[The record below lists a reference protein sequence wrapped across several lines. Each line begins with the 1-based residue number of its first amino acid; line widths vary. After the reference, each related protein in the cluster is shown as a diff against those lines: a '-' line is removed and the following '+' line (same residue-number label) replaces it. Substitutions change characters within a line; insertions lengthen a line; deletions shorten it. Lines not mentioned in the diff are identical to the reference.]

1 MSRPYSKLA
10 KLIIS
15 VSLIL
20 FLPAA
25 NAQIKLPAIFSDN
38 MVLQR
43 NAKIPIWGTEKPE
56 QKITVKIQQQSKT
69 TTANRDGKWRVDLAS
84 MSAGGPYEL
93 TVSGTETITF
103 KNVMIGEVW
112 LCSGQ
117 SNMEMPLVSTWATVN
132 NFKAEVAAANYPDLR
147 LCIVKRA
154 KSTKSRTDVESEG
167 WKSCDS
173 TSVKNFSAT
182 AYFFGRQL
190 QQKLGVPVGL
200 IQSAWG
206 GTIVE
211 AWTSSTSLK
220 TVPEMA
226 GFVKMLATS
235 PLDSIFDESAFAEKM
250 AAWNR
255 KLDEMDASPS
265 DSAPSWINPDFDDS
279 AWPTMSL
286 PKPWERAGLPSFDG
300 IMKFRKVIRLPESF
314 SKQNLQLN
322 LGPIDDADVTYFNGV
337 QIGAMSIYNQFRHY
351 RVPANLLKAGEN
363 VIAVR
368 VLDTGGDGGLYGKP
382 EALNLLKDSTQALSL
397 AGEWRYQLGEELK
410 NLPPR
415 PALANTPNRP
425 TVLYNAM
432 IAPLVPYAIRGAI
445 WYQGESNAGR
455 AYQYRTL
462 FPLLIKD
469 WRARWGQGDFPFLFV
484 QLANYQPVAPE
495 PGDNDWAE
503 LREAQTMTLALPNTG
518 MAVTIDIGDAND
530 IHPGNKQEVG
540 NRLALN
546 ARHLVYSENIAYS
559 GPIYKSMKIEGN
571 RIRLFFDHAQDGLM
585 SKGGDKLHGFAIA
598 GADRK
603 FVWAD
608 AVIDGQTVM
617 VSSPQITQPVAV
629 RYAWAINPVCNLYNR
644 AGLPASPFR
653 TDTWPEITRTAHVN
667 RMY

>member
-1 MSRPYSKLA
+1 MSRSFTKLVI
-10 KLIIS
+10 LIIS
-15 VSLIL
+15 ASLIS

-25 NAQIKLPAIFSDN
+25 TAQVKLPAIFSDN

-43 NAKIPIWGTEKPE
+43 DAKIPVWGTAKPG
-56 QKITVKIQQQSKT
+56 QQITVKLHQQSKT
-69 TTANRDGKWRVDLAS
+69 ATADRDGNWRVDLAA
-84 MSAGGPYEL
+84 MPAGGPYEMA
-93 TVSGTETITF
+93 VSSVENITF

-117 SNMEMPLVSTWATVN
+117 SNMEMPMVSTWATVN

-147 LCIVKRA
+147 LFIVKRA
-154 KSTKSRTDVESEG
+154 KSTKPRADVESEG

-182 AYFFGRQL
+182 AYFFGRHL

-206 GTIVE
+206 GTVVE
-211 AWTSSTSLK
+211 AWTSSATLK
-220 TVPEMA
+220 TVPDMA
-226 GFVKMLATS
+226 GFVKMLEAS
-235 PLDSIFDESAFAEKM
+235 PLDSIFDESAFAAKM

-265 DSAPSWINPDFDDS
+265 GTAPAWINPSFDDS
-279 AWPTMSL
+279 DWPTMLL
-286 PKPWERAGLPSFDG
+286 PNTWERAGLPAFDG
-300 IMKFRKVIRLPESF
+300 IMKFRKVIQLPVSF
-314 SKQNLQLN
+314 NKQNLQLN

-337 QIGAMSIYNQFRHY
+337 QIGTTSIYNQHRHY
-351 RVPANLLKAGEN
+351 RVPADLPKAGEN

-368 VLDTGGDGGLYGKP
+368 VLDTGGNGGLYGKP
-382 EALNLLKDSTQALSL
+382 EALNLLKDSTQAFSL
-397 AGEWRYQLGEELK
+397 AGEWRYQPGADLQ

-415 PALANTPNRP
+415 PVPPNTPNRP

-432 IAPLVPYAIRGAI
+432 IAPLVPYAIRGVI

-455 AYQYRTL
+455 AYQYRAL

-484 QLANYQPVAPE
+484 QLANYQPVAQE
-495 PGDNDWAE
+495 PLDDTWAE
-503 LREAQTMTLALPNTG
+503 LREAQTMALALPNTG

-530 IHPGNKQEVG
+530 IHPGNKQDVG

-546 ARHLVYSENIAYS
+546 ARHRVYGENIVYS
-559 GPIYKSMKIEGN
+559 GPIYKSMKVEGN

-585 SKGGDKLHGFAIA
+585 SKGGGKLQGFAIA

-603 FVWAD
+603 FVWAE
-608 AVIDGQTVM
+608 AMIDGKTVV
-617 VSSPQITQPVAV
+617 VSSPQVAKPVAV
-629 RYAWAINPVCNLYNR
+629 RYAWAINPVCNLYNH

-653 TDTWPEITRTAHVN
+653 TDAWPEITRTAHVN
-667 RMY
+667 RLY

>member
-1 MSRPYSKLA
+1 MSRSLSKLA
-10 KLIIS
+10 ILIIW
-15 VSLIL
+15 VSLIS

-25 NAQIKLPAIFSDN
+25 TAQIKLPAIFSDN

-43 NAKIPIWGTEKPE
+43 NAKIPIWGMAKPG
-56 QKITVKIQQQSKT
+56 QQITVKLQQQSKT
-69 TTANRDGKWRVDLAS
+69 TTADRDGKWRVDLAA
-84 MSAGGPYEL
+84 MPAGGPYEL
-93 TVSGTETITF
+93 VASGAENITF

-117 SNMEMPLVSTWATVN
+117 SNMEMPMVSTWAKVN

-147 LCIVKRA
+147 LFIVQRD
-154 KSTKSRTDVESEG
+154 KSTRPQTDVESEG
-167 WKSCDS
+167 WKRCDS

-182 AYFFGRQL
+182 AYFFGRHL

-200 IQSAWG
+200 IESSWG
-206 GTIVE
+206 GTVVE
-211 AWTSSTSLK
+211 AWTSSASLK
-220 TVPEMA
+220 TVPDMA
-226 GFVKMLATS
+226 GFVKLLATS
-235 PLDSIFDESAFAEKM
+235 PVDSIFDETAFAAKM

-255 KLDEMDASPS
+255 QLDEMDASPS
-265 DSAPSWINPDFDDS
+265 GTAPSWINPNFDDS
-279 AWPTMSL
+279 AWPTMLL
-286 PKPWERAGLPSFDG
+286 PTAWERADLPAFDG

-337 QIGAMSIYNQFRHY
+337 QIGAMSIYNQHRHY
-351 RVPANLLKAGEN
+351 RVPADLLKTGEN

-397 AGEWRYQLGEELK
+397 AGEWRYQVGTELQ

-425 TVLYNAM
+425 MVLYNAM
-432 IAPLVPYAIRGAI
+432 IAPLVPFAMRGVI

-484 QLANYQPVAPE
+484 QLANYQPVVRE
-495 PGDNDWAE
+495 PVDNDWAE
-503 LREAQTMTLALPNTG
+503 LREAQTMALSLPNTG
-518 MAVTIDIGDAND
+518 MAVIIDIGDAND
-530 IHPGNKQEVG
+530 IHPGNKQDVG

-546 ARHLVYSENIAYS
+546 ARHLVYGENITYS

-571 RIRLFFDHAQDGLM
+571 HIRLFFDHAQDGLM
-585 SKGGDKLHGFAIA
+585 SKGGDKLQGFAIA

-608 AVIDGQTVM
+608 AMIDGKTVV
-617 VSSPQITQPVAV
+617 VSSPQIAKPVAV

-653 TDTWPEITRTAHVN
+653 TDAWPEITREAHLN

>member
-1 MSRPYSKLA
+1 MPRSF
-10 KLIIS
+10 IH
-15 VSLIL
+15 LIL
-20 FLPAA
+20 RALGVILISFQPGI
-25 NAQIKLPAIFSDN
+25 AQIKLPALFSDN
-38 MVLQR
+38 MLLQR
-43 NAKIPIWGTEKPE
+43 NVKIPIWGTEKPG
-56 QKITVKIQQQSKT
+56 QKITVKIHQHSKT
-69 TTANRDGKWRVDLAS
+69 TTADRNGKWRVNLAA
-84 MSAGGPYEL
+84 MKAGGPYEL

-117 SNMEMPLVSTWATVN
+117 SNMEMPLVSTWAPVN

-147 LCIVKRA
+147 FFIVKRA
-154 KSTKSRTDVESEG
+154 KSTKPRADVESEG
-167 WKSCDS
+167 WRVCDS
-173 TSVKNFSAT
+173 ISVKSFSAT
-182 AYFFGRQL
+182 AYFFGRHL

-211 AWTSSTSLK
+211 AWTSRATLK
-220 TVPEMA
+220 TVPDMA
-226 GFVKMLATS
+226 GFVKLLETS
-235 PLDSIFDESAFAEKM
+235 PLDSIFDETTFAVKM

-255 KLDEMDASPS
+255 QLDEMDAAASKNGT
-265 DSAPSWINPDFDDS
+265 SWNHPDFDDS
-279 AWPTMSL
+279 AWPTMLL
-286 PKPWERAGLPSFDG
+286 PQPWERAGLPAFDG
-300 IMKFRKVIRLPESF
+300 IVKFRKVIQLPASF
-314 SKQNLQLN
+314 NKQNLHLN

-337 QIGAMSIYNQFRHY
+337 QIGAMSIYNQHRHY
-351 RVPANLLKAGEN
+351 LVPANLLKAGEN

-368 VLDTGGDGGLYGKP
+368 VLDSGGNGGLYGKS
-382 EALNLLKDSTQALSL
+382 EALNLLKDSTQAISL
-397 AGEWRYQLGEELK
+397 AGEWRYQLGAELQK
-410 NLPPR
+410 LPPS
-415 PALANTPNRP
+415 PVAPNTPNRP

-432 IAPLVPYAIRGAI
+432 IAPLVPFAIRGAI

-469 WRARWGQGDFPFLFV
+469 WRARWGQGNFSFLFA
-484 QLANYQPVAPE
+484 QLANYQSVAKE

-503 LREAQTMTLALPNTG
+503 LREAQTMALSVPNTG

-546 ARHLVYSENIAYS
+546 ARHLVYGENIAYS

-585 SKGGDKLHGFAIA
+585 SKGGDKLQGFAIA
-598 GADRK
+598 GEDRK
-603 FVWAD
+603 FVWAE
-608 AVIDGQTVM
+608 AMIDGKTVV
-617 VSSPQITQPVAV
+617 VSSSQVAKPMAV
-629 RYAWAINPVCNLYNR
+629 RYAWAINPACNLYNN

-653 TDTWPEITRTAHVN
+653 TDAWPEITRAAHLN

>member
-1 MSRPYSKLA
+1 MSRSLVKLTVSIICIP
-10 KLIIS
+10 LIS
-15 VSLIL
+15 

-25 NAQIKLPAIFSDN
+25 TAQIKLPAIFSDN

-43 NAKIPIWGTEKPE
+43 NAKIPVWGTEKSG
-56 QKITVKIQQQSKT
+56 QKITVKLHQQSKT
-69 TTANRDGKWRVDLAS
+69 ATADRDGKWRVDLAA
-84 MSAGGPYEL
+84 MPAGGPYEL
-93 TVSGTETITF
+93 TMSGAETITF

-117 SNMEMPLVSTWATVN
+117 SNMEMPLVSTWAKVN

-147 LCIVKRA
+147 LFIVKRA
-154 KSTKSRTDVESEG
+154 KSTKPRADVESEG
-167 WKSCDS
+167 WKACDS
-173 TSVKNFSAT
+173 TNVKNFSAT

-206 GTIVE
+206 GTVVE
-211 AWTSSTSLK
+211 AWTSSATLQ
-220 TVPEMA
+220 TVPDMA
-226 GFVKMLATS
+226 GFVKTLATS
-235 PLDSIFDESAFAEKM
+235 PLDSIFDESAFAAKM

-255 KLDEMDASPS
+255 KLDEMDGSLNGT
-265 DSAPSWINPDFDDS
+265 APAWTNPNFDDS

-286 PKPWERAGLPSFDG
+286 PTAWERAGLPSFDG

-337 QIGAMSIYNQFRHY
+337 SIGAMSIYNQHRHY
-351 RVPANLLKAGEN
+351 RIPADLLKSGEN

-397 AGEWRYQLGEELK
+397 AGEWRYQLGTELK

-484 QLANYQPVAPE
+484 QLANYQPVAKE

-503 LREAQTMTLALPNTG
+503 LREAQAMTLALPKTG
-518 MAVTIDIGDAND
+518 MAVTIDLGDAND
-530 IHPGNKQEVG
+530 IHPGNKQDVG

-546 ARHLVYSENIAYS
+546 ARHLVYGESIVYS
-559 GPIYKSMKIEGN
+559 GPVYKSMKIEGN
-571 RIRLFFDHAQDGLM
+571 RIRLLFDHAQDGLM
-585 SKGGDKLHGFAIA
+585 SKGDEKLQGFAIA
-598 GADRK
+598 GAERK
-603 FVWAD
+603 FVWAE
-608 AVIDGQTVM
+608 AVIDGQTVV
-617 VSSPQITQPVAV
+617 VSSPQIAQPVAV

-644 AGLPASPFR
+644 AGFPASPFR
-653 TDTWPEITRTAHVN
+653 TDAWLEITRTAHVN

>member
-1 MSRPYSKLA
+1 MPRSYSKLA
-10 KLIIS
+10 ALLIS
-15 VSLIL
+15 VSLIS

-25 NAQIKLPAIFSDN
+25 TAQIKLPALFSDN

-43 NAKIPIWGTEKPE
+43 NAKIPIWGTAKPG
-56 QKITVKIQQQSKT
+56 QRITVKIHQQSKT
-69 TTANRDGKWRVDLAS
+69 TTAGRDGKWRVDLAA
-84 MSAGGPYEL
+84 MKAGGPYEL
-93 TVSGTETITF
+93 MVSSTETVTF

-132 NFKAEVAAANYPDLR
+132 NFKAEVANANYPELR
-147 LCIVKRA
+147 LFIVKRA
-154 KSTKSRTDVESEG
+154 KSTKPRTDVESEG
-167 WKSCDS
+167 WKACDS

-182 AYFFGRQL
+182 AYFFGRHL

-206 GTIVE
+206 GTVVE
-211 AWTSSTSLK
+211 AWTSSATLK
-220 TVPEMA
+220 TVPDVA
-226 GFVKMLATS
+226 GFIKLLATS
-235 PLDSIFDESAFAEKM
+235 PLDSIFDEAAFATKM

-255 KLDEMDASPS
+255 QLDEMDLSS
-265 DSAPSWINPDFDDS
+265 NGTVPSWINSNFDDS
-279 AWPTMSL
+279 AWATMLL
-286 PKPWERAGLPSFDG
+286 PNPWERAGLPSFDG

-314 SKQNLQLN
+314 NKQNLQLN
-322 LGPIDDADVTYFNGV
+322 LGPIDDADVTYFNGTP
-337 QIGAMSIYNQFRHY
+337 IGAMSIYNQFRHY
-351 RVPANLLKAGEN
+351 RVPANLLRAGEN

-368 VLDTGGDGGLYGKP
+368 VLDTGGNGGLYGRP

-397 AGEWRYQLGEELK
+397 AGEWRYQMGTELQK
-410 NLPPR
+410 LPPR

-432 IAPLVPYAIRGAI
+432 IAPLVPFAIRGAI

-469 WRARWGQGDFPFLFV
+469 WRALWGQGDFPFLFV
-484 QLANYQPVAPE
+484 QLANYQPVVKE

-503 LREAQTMTLALPNTG
+503 LREAQTMTLGLANTG

-530 IHPGNKQEVG
+530 IHPGNKQDVG

-546 ARHLVYSENIAYS
+546 ARHLVYGEKIVYS
-559 GPIYKSMKIEGN
+559 GPIYKSMKVEGN
-571 RIRLFFDHAQDGLM
+571 RIRLFFDHAQEGLM
-585 SKGGDKLHGFAIA
+585 NKGADKLQGFAIA

-608 AVIDGQTVM
+608 AMIDGKTVV
-617 VSSPQITQPVAV
+617 VSSSQVAKPVAV

-644 AGLPASPFR
+644 TGLPASPFR
-653 TDTWPEITRTAHVN
+653 TDDWPEITRTAHVN